1 MKELNIIF
9 YGGKI
14 MLKKL
19 ISKILCMLLA
29 LSMICSLAIVSFADG
44 EEGPEPITTPIN
56 ISANYFSNETEN
68 SYKIIFSSLDVL
80 DNLKDFNFAISFS
93 NATIEGV
100 ELTSE
105 METGG
110 FSTAQSN
117 GNKTFTLLKGSEETP
132 LSGKLTL
139 CILTVLTDGT
149 ALSAENIAITDFTAK
164 GETDEV
170 ITFAPTLN
178 IEAGPVVPELSD
190 AEKAVYDS
198 IVALPDKATLSF
210 YTDEQLVSF
219 EDLGKNILTVSESYN
234 ALTETEKTNINENL
248 EYNLKNISSLTE
260 LVALI
265 NDMKAVYDIVMLNDI
280 IKGIEE
286 TFLTKYAFVTDIYNQ
301 IKEEIPVPEFP
312 AESTVLTQYTT
323 AKENLDAKTTVI
335 ATAYSGFNFD
345 EKYSALN
352 TEFPIIQNYST
363 NKYHGEFILSI
374 LERAKTLLSNTEESF
389 DGPDYQKN
397 ALIEQIETLI
407 AKIEMVKNGFSKLP
421 TFEIGEI
428 RRGSS
433 YEVSLTREASA
444 AAQATVRFLVYLE
457 DDLEN
462 TIHDKT
468 FEFASG
474 ETTLEDSIMASSVVY
489 PYEKNVVIKV
499 YYSISGAE
507 VLLGSVTRECK
518 TIQTPSS
525 RPSGIPSSPSSTT
538 NKNDTSVSGGT
549 KFPSGSDDEDDKKDE
564 KPAPAPAPEK
574 KLFNDIDTYDWAI
587 DAIEGLYYVGIVNG
601 MEEGVFNPAGQVT
614 REQFCKMV
622 VQLFGVMQYDT
633 ETNFVDVNSDAW
645 YATYINS
652 AIKAGYVQ
660 GQSDEYFGIGEPI
673 MRQDMATILY
683 RGLGSK
689 NKAIELDFT
698 DNENIAPYAQ
708 DAISELC
715 GLGVFNGYEDGS
727 FKPRG
732 TTTRAEAAKV
742 IWEIYQILND
752 K

>member
-1 MKELNIIF
+1 
-9 YGGKI
+9 

-19 ISKILCMLLA
+19 ILKILCMLLT
-29 LSMICSLAIVSFADG
+29 LSMISSLAIVSFAD
-44 EEGPEPITTPIN
+44 EEESLEPTTTPIN

-93 NATIEGV
+93 NATIQSV
-100 ELTSE
+100 DLTDE

-110 FSTAQSN
+110 FSTSQSN

-149 ALSAENIAITDFTAK
+149 ALSAENISITDFTAK
-164 GETDEV
+164 SETDEV

-190 AEKAVYDS
+190 KEQAVYDS

-210 YTDEQLVSF
+210 YKEEQLIPF
-219 EDLGKNILTVSESYN
+219 EELGKEILTVSESYN
-234 ALTETEKTNINENL
+234 TLTEAEKTNINENL

-265 NDMKAVYDIVMLNDI
+265 DDMKAVYDIVMLNDI
-280 IKGIEE
+280 IKGIDEPE
-286 TFLTKYAFVTDIYNQ
+286 LTKYAFVTDIYNQ
-301 IKEEIPVPEFP
+301 VKEEISAPEFP

-323 AKENLDAKTTVI
+323 AKENLDAKSTVI
-335 ATAYSGFNFD
+335 ATAYTGLD
-345 EKYSALN
+345 YDGKYSTLN
-352 TEFPIIQNYST
+352 TEFPVIQNYSA
-363 NKYHGEFILSI
+363 NKYHSEFIVSI
-374 LERAKTLLSNTEESF
+374 LDRAKTLLSDTEESF

-397 ALIEQIETLI
+397 ALLEQIETLI
-407 AKIEMVKNGFSKLP
+407 TKIEMVKNGFSNLP
-421 TFEIGEI
+421 TFEIGDI

-433 YEVSLTREASA
+433 YDVTLTREASA
-444 AAQATVRFLVYLE
+444 ASQATVRFLIYSE

-489 PYEKNVVIKV
+489 PYEKSVVIKV

-525 RPSGIPSSPSSTT
+525 RPSGIPTSPSNTT
-538 NKNDTSVSGGT
+538 NKEDSNISGGT
-549 KFPSGSDDEDDKKDE
+549 KFPSGSDDEDEKIDE
-564 KPAPAPAPEK
+564 KPAPAPEK

-645 YATYINS
+645 YASYINS

-732 TTTRAEAAKV
+732 TATRAEAAKV
-742 IWEIYQILND
+742 IWGIYQILND